1 MIISGSNAELLS
13 GDLATRISGRYLNL
27 TVYPLSLSEYSH
39 LYFLLHAPIT
49 DTSQLFKMYLHTD
62 LNVDVYTQM
71 QRDIFHTIA
80 VKDIIGRHAI
90 RDIHLFE
97 SIIAFAM
104 DNIGSIISAKRI
116 TDFLKKERRSL
127 SVDSVLNYLEFMK
140 EGFLVYEVPRYDVR
154 GNRRKI
160 LLQRGTMSGPTSRLH
175 IFSNHRQHSNGNWPR
190 YAASTTHGRK
200 FFSA

>member
-39 LYFLLHAPIT
+39 LYSLLHAPIT

-154 GNRRKI
+154 GKLR
-160 LLQRGTMSGPTSRLH
+160 
-175 IFSNHRQHSNGNWPR
+175 
-190 YAASTTHGRK
+190 
-200 FFSA
+200 